1 MSAWGFVYQGL
12 PGYMACST
20 CVLYTSSAA
29 MPSKALQEPSMNENA
44 ILSAMSMLCVHYK
57 SSKVAQAHALYQLS
71 IQLKIRSPSSI
82 LTHYAPHAEA

>member
-1 MSAWGFVYQGL
+1 MMSALGFVYQGL

-44 ILSAMSMLCVHYK
+44 SIVCNVNAVCALQVKQSR
-57 SSKVAQAHALYQLS
+57 SSS
-71 IQLKIRSPSSI
+71 
-82 LTHYAPHAEA
+82 